1 MLEIVAERPS
11 SVSAIAQ
18 RLPVSRP
25 AVSQHL
31 RVLREALLV
40 DVTVKGRD
48 HVYALDTRGLAAGL
62 AYFEQ
67 FWSGALTSF
76 ARAADAAEAEGKG

>member
-1 MLEIVAERPS
+1 MS
-11 SVSAIAQ
+11 TIAL

-31 RVLREALLV
+31 RVLFDAQLVSVTPAGRERIY
-40 DVTVKGRD
+40 T
-48 HVYALDTRGLAAGL
+48 LDTRGIAAVR

-67 FWSGALTSF
+67 FWTDALMAFTL
-76 ARAADAAEAEGKG
+76 AADAAADNRSRR